1 MSLVTATFSIVG
13 RSDDGKLGVAVS
25 SCVPAVG
32 AACPFVRPGLV
43 AISCQAYTHP
53 YLALDLIRRLEQGG
67 ASVADAGRDSVA
79 ADTGSEWRQM
89 IAIGPF
95 GDPFTH
101 TGEETDAWAGQRAGR
116 DCAAAGNLLVGEG
129 VVDGMIEAFESSPAN
144 DLPDRLLAALGAAQ
158 AAGGDR
164 RGRQS
169 AAILVHASE
178 AVAYVNLRV
187 DDHADPVAELSRLW
201 SLYTPDDR
209 KRALR
214 TATTR
219 EPRPLD
225 ELRARQAQV
234 REALAE
240 QGR

>member
-1 MSLVTATFSIVG
+1 MTMVTATFSIVG
-13 RSDDGKLGVAVS
+13 RSGDGKLGVAVS

-53 YLALDLIRRLEQGG
+53 YLALDLIDRLEQGV
-67 ASVADAGRDSVA
+67 SVADAGRDAVA
-79 ADTGSEWRQM
+79 ADTGAAWRQM
-89 IAIGPF
+89 VALGPS
-95 GDPFTH
+95 GDPFAH
-101 TGEETDAWAGQRAGR
+101 TGSETDAWAGQRTGN
-116 DCAAAGNLLVGEG
+116 DCAAAGNLLAGEA
-129 VVDGMIEAFESSPAN
+129 VVSGMIDAFESSAGE
-144 DLPDRLLAALGAAQ
+144 DLPDRLLAALRAAQ

-187 DDHADPVAELSRLW
+187 DDHAEPVAELSRLW
-201 SLYTPDDR
+201 SLYTPEDR
-209 KRALR
+209 RRALR

-225 ELRARQAQV
+225 ELRVRKAQV
-234 REALAE
+234 QEALAE